1 MNEDWKR
8 VETDAVF
15 PVGNGSVVEVRCS
28 ESETFRGSQQA
39 FQVTC
44 VSGDLTFEDYPE
56 CGGR

>member
-15 PVGNGSVVEVRCS
+15 PVVNGSVFEVRCS
-28 ESETFRGSQQA
+28 ESE
-39 FQVTC
+39 
-44 VSGDLTFEDYPE
+44 SGDLTFEDYPE